1 MAELVIQTGKLAGK
15 KLVLPPDKE
24 LVVGRGEECQVRL
37 PSSLVSRRHCRL
49 VHTTDGILV
58 EDLGSQNGTLINDVP
73 IAQPTILKPGDLL
86 RIGAMI
92 FAVPSA
98 PRPKKVVSEL
108 VQDASDADIAAWLD
122 DAGGSAA
129 GDTAEIGPA
138 IANAIRDAID
148 EVSQV
153 QTTPVRVDPVKTQIS
168 EIIRRHWA
176 ERRRKA

>member
-1 MAELVIQTGKLAGK
+1 MAELVIQTGKLTGK
-15 KLVLPPDKE
+15 KLVLPAGKE

-49 VHTTDGILV
+49 SDSPAGIVV
-58 EDLGSQNGTLINDVP
+58 EDLGSQNGTLVNDVP
-73 IAQPTILKPGDLL
+73 ITEPTVLKPGDSL

-98 PRPKKVVSEL
+98 PRPKKVAAEP

-122 DAGGSAA
+122 EAAPAA
-129 GDTAEIGPA
+129 GDTAEFTPA
-138 IANAIRDAID
+138 LANAIRDAID
-148 EVSQV
+148 EVSEV
-153 QTTPVRVDPVKTQIS
+153 HTRPARVDPVTAQIS

>member
-15 KLVLPPDKE
+15 KLVIPSGKE

-49 VHTTDGILV
+49 VLSSAGILV

-73 IAQPTILKPGDLL
+73 ITEPTVLNPGDTL

-98 PRPKKVVSEL
+98 PRPKKPAAEPA
-108 VQDASDADIAAWLD
+108 QDASDADIAAWLD
-122 DAGGSAA
+122 DAAPAA
-129 GDTAEIGPA
+129 GDTAEFTPA
-138 IANAIRDAID
+138 VAKAIREAID
-148 EVSQV
+148 EEISEV
-153 QTTPVRVDPVKTQIS
+153 QTTPPRVDPVRTQIS